1 MTAPQQKGENA
12 GFDICPMGGPVMV
25 VLLCRRIGSLK
36 QCALRLLNSIT
47 AITIPLFKRGEFSV
61 VSVRFRFRFQFCS
74 ALICAFWLAGAG
86 IARAEAACVSIPP
99 MPTLE
104 LRSMYSDS
112 KGSVINSGNEETN
125 SEIMDPI
132 FAFFRTMERALDG
145 GNARPGNPESDCAFQ
160 LFGEWATVGAL
171 TSEPQVYEGQ
181 GKVKRG
187 LLNPGF
193 QMIGIKFRAAGYV
206 LDGTMLAWL
215 RKMDQ
220 ENVEFYAKGTNRAN
234 QRVWAAT
241 GAALNNIL
249 ERDPVALAFQDQVWH
264 EALAAIDNNGFIAA
278 ELSRGQQALVY
289 HIYSLSATLVLETAR
304 NALGYKESAEERQKL
319 QRLADATGQ
328 TLCDPRKMEDLAKA
342 KIRIPDG
349 QWAYEVTNGFGV
361 DWSRCGPPPTDFNAR
376 DMGGDSRRSISI
388 LNSLRQ

>member
-1 MTAPQQKGENA
+1 M
-12 GFDICPMGGPVMV
+12 
-25 VLLCRRIGSLK
+25 
-36 QCALRLLNSIT
+36 
-47 AITIPLFKRGEFSV
+47 
-61 VSVRFRFRFQFCS
+61 VSVRFGFCA
-74 ALICAFWLAGAG
+74 ALICGVWLAGTG
-86 IARAEAACVSIPP
+86 IARAETGCAYIPP

-125 SEIMDPI
+125 SKIMDPI
-132 FAFFRTMERALDG
+132 FTFFRTMERALDG
-145 GNARPGNPESDCAFQ
+145 ENARPGNPESDGAFQ
-160 LFGEWATVGAL
+160 LFGEWAKAGAL

-215 RKMDQ
+215 RKMDE

-234 QRVWAAT
+234 QRIWAAT
-241 GAALNNIL
+241 GAALNNVL
-249 ERDPVALAFQDQVWH
+249 EPDPNTLAFQDQVWR
-264 EALAAIDNNGFIAA
+264 EALLAIDDDGFITA
-278 ELSRGQQALVY
+278 ELARGQQALVY

-304 NALGYKESAEERQKL
+304 NALGYKEPVEERQKL
-319 QRLADATGQ
+319 QRLANAIGR

-342 KIRIPDG
+342 KIRLPDG
-349 QWAYEVTNGFGV
+349 QWAYEVTNGFGGDLLGA

-388 LNSLRQ
+388 LNALRP